1 MYKALLVSLLV
12 ATPALSQ
19 TAATYEVTSSLIADR
34 KAVFATVESVDTLTA
49 RTRVGGTIAEL
60 LVDEGD
66 MVAAGDVL
74 ALVVNEQIAPQIASA
89 GSQAEAL
96 EAELAQAREDLV
108 RARDLFER
116 GIVAQA
122 RLDQAETGVAV
133 LEGRLA
139 SATQARDVLVQQQ
152 LEGEVLAPAAGR
164 VLEVQSPQGSVMLP
178 GEPVAVIAS
187 DQYMLRLNLPERHAR
202 TISVGD
208 EIELGGAALGGDV
221 AATGRIRQ
229 VYPRITNGR
238 VIADAEVD
246 GLGSFFVGERV
257 RVYVTVDTREVLLVP
272 PDYIST
278 RFGND
283 FVILGTD
290 HGPSEVVVLLGEATD
305 AGVEILAGLS
315 AGDMLVR
322 P

>member
-1 MYKALLVSLLV
+1 MYKALLIFLLF

-19 TAATYEVTSSLIADR
+19 GAATYEVTSTLIADR

-49 RTRVGGTIAEL
+49 RTRVGGTVAEL

-96 EAELAQAREDLV
+96 EAELSQAREDLV

-116 GIVAQA
+116 GIIAQA

-139 SATQARDVLVQQQ
+139 SAVQARDVLVQQQ
-152 LEGEVLAPAAGR
+152 REGEVLAPGAGR
-164 VLEVQSPQGSVMLP
+164 ILDVQSPQGSVMLP

-202 TISVGD
+202 TISEGD
-208 EIELGGAALGGDV
+208 MIEVGGAALGGDV
-221 AATGRIRQ
+221 ATTGQIRQ

-283 FVILGTD
+283 FVTLATD
-290 HGPSEVVVLLGEATD
+290 HGPSEVVVLLGEETD
-305 AGVEILAGLS
+305 AGVEILAGLA

>member
-1 MYKALLVSLLV
+1 MHKALIVSLLV

-19 TAATYEVTSSLIADR
+19 TAATYEVTASLIADR

-208 EIELGGAALGGDV
+208 EIEVGGAALGGDV
-221 AATGRIRQ
+221 AAIGRIRQ
-229 VYPRITNGR
+229 VDPRITNGR

>member
-1 MYKALLVSLLV
+1 MYKILLLSLLL
-12 ATPALSQ
+12 AAPALAQ
-19 TAATYEVTSSLIADR
+19 TAPIFEVTVTLIAER
-34 KAVFATVESVDTLTA
+34 KEVFATVESVDTLTA
-49 RTRVGGTIAEL
+49 RTRVGGTVAEL

-96 EAELAQAREDLV
+96 AAELSQAREDLV
-108 RARDLFER
+108 RALDLFER
-116 GIVAQA
+116 GIIAQA

-139 SATQARDVLVQQQ
+139 SAVQARDVLVQQQ
-152 LEGEVLAPAAGR
+152 REGQVLAPAAGR
-164 VLEVQSPQGSVMLP
+164 VLEVQSPQGSVTLP

-208 EIELGGAALGGDV
+208 QIEVGGAALGGDV
-221 AATGRIRQ
+221 AAFGQIRQ

-272 PDYIST
+272 SAYITT

-283 FVILGTD
+283 FVILATG
-290 HGPSEVVVLLGEATD
+290 HGPSEIVVLLGEETAD
-305 AGVEILAGLS
+305 GIEILAGLS